1 MDKILYELTDKINPI
16 HTAVL
21 VVDLQNDFCAPE
33 GYVGQRFG
41 CDPQANESL
50 AKRNLELTEVARRA
64 GVLIIWIQAI
74 YDPEHLSAPMFMKGG
89 GQSNNEKRCLAGT
102 WGAEFYNVE
111 PKEKDLVI
119 QKHRYSAFSGTSLD
133 NHLRRHAIK
142 TTVITGVSTNI
153 CVESTLREA
162 FNLGYYV
169 VIPRDCVAGNNEKL
183 HEATLQNVEFLLGDV
198 TESSSLIE
206 HWSGMKTG

>member
-64 GVLIIWIQAI
+64 GVLIIWVQAI
-74 YDPEHLSAPMFMKGG
+74 YDPEHLSAPMIMKG
-89 GQSNNEKRCLAGT
+89 GQSNHAKRCLDGT

-169 VIPRDCVAGNNEKL
+169 VIPRDCVAGNNQKL

>member
-1 MDKILYELTDKINPI
+1 MDKILYELTDKINPV

-50 AKRNLELTEVARRA
+50 AKRNVELTEVARRA

-74 YDPEHLSAPMFMKGG
+74 YDPEHLSAPMIMKG
-89 GQSNNEKRCLAGT
+89 GQSNKEKRCLDGT
-102 WGAEFYNVE
+102 WGAEFYNVQPE
-111 PKEKDLVI
+111 EKDLVI

>member
-50 AKRNLELTEVARRA
+50 AKRNVELTEVARRA
-64 GVLIIWIQAI
+64 GVLIIWVQAI
-74 YDPEHLSAPMFMKGG
+74 YDPEHLSAPMIMKG
-89 GQSNNEKRCLAGT
+89 GQSNNEKRCLDGT

>member
-1 MDKILYELTDKINPI
+1 

-74 YDPEHLSAPMFMKGG
+74 YDPEHLSAPMIMKG
-89 GQSNNEKRCLAGT
+89 GQSNNEKRCLDGT

-133 NHLRRHAIK
+133 NHLRRRAIK

>member
-1 MDKILYELTDKINPI
+1 MDKILYELTEKINPI

-33 GYVGQRFG
+33 GYIGQKFG

-50 AKRNLELTEVARRA
+50 AKRNVELTEVARKA
-64 GVLIIWIQAI
+64 GILIVWIQAI
-74 YDPEHLSAPMFMKGG
+74 YDLEHLSAPMIMKG
-89 GQSNNEKRCLAGT
+89 GQSNNEKRCLNGT

-133 NHLRRHAIK
+133 NHLRRRSVK

-169 VIPRDCVAGNNEKL
+169 VIPRDCVAGNNKKL
-183 HEATLQNVEFLLGDV
+183 HDATLQNVEFLLGDV

-206 HWSGMKTG
+206 HWSAFKTG

>member
-50 AKRNLELTEVARRA
+50 AKRNVELTEVARRA

-74 YDPEHLSAPMFMKGG
+74 YDPEHLSAPMIMKG
-89 GQSNNEKRCLAGT
+89 GQSNNEKRCLDGT

>member
-74 YDPEHLSAPMFMKGG
+74 YDPEHLSAPMIMKG
-89 GQSNNEKRCLAGT
+89 GQSNNEKRCLDGT

>member
-1 MDKILYELTDKINPI
+1 MDKILYELTDKINPV

-50 AKRNLELTEVARRA
+50 AKRNVELTEVARRA

-74 YDPEHLSAPMFMKGG
+74 YDPEHLSAPMIMKG
-89 GQSNNEKRCLAGT
+89 GQSNNEKRCLDGT